1 MSARTPDL
9 EAAGLVRWPTLL
21 QPSSMPQVEDAPRL
35 KRRASP
41 FDTIE
46 SGQEFIA
53 IFEAAIAD
61 TVIDVK
67 TDLTTASLEEA
78 GRRVEA
84 LRLVL
89 HKLERLSSDVAHS
102 RRLLNDLRTLRRM
115 LLSERP
121 VRLSQ
126 QRKPSNAGG

>member
-1 MSARTPDL
+1 M
-9 EAAGLVRWPTLL
+9 
-21 QPSSMPQVEDAPRL
+21 
-35 KRRASP
+35 KRRVSP

-46 SGQEFIA
+46 SGQEFIE

-67 TDLTTASLEEA
+67 ADLTTASLEQA

-102 RRLLNDLRTLRRM
+102 RRLLNDLRILRRM

-126 QRKPSNAGG
+126 QRKPSNAG